1 VIDMP
6 EMRASLAAFGWALV
20 AALLI
25 ALLSAVA
32 PLYRLR
38 RMDVAA
44 VITGR

>member
-6 EMRASLAAFGWALV
+6 EVHVSIAAFAWALTV
-20 AALLI
+20 ALLI

-38 RMDVAA
+38 HIDVAA
-44 VITGR
+44 VMAGR